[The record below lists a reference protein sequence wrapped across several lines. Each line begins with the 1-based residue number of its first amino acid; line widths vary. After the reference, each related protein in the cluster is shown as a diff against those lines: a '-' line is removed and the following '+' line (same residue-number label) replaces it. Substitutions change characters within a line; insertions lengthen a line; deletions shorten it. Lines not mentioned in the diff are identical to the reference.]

1 MASRPDVLT
10 GPERAV
16 PERAELDAE
25 ALDRDL
31 VSGVG
36 RGDREAFVA
45 LFRRYREVA
54 RALALRVCRRPALA
68 EEVVQEAFLSLWTG
82 ADGFDP
88 QRGSVRA
95 WVLGTV
101 HHRAVDAVR
110 REESQRRRAE
120 RATPSPGEVEAL
132 TTDAFD
138 RLAAAEERQAVRRAL
153 GSLPA
158 EQREVIDL
166 MYFRGLSQARVAE
179 RLRIPL
185 GTVKSRTVAAMRRL
199 RSELLEGRA

>member
-16 PERAELDAE
+16 PERADSDGDERE
-25 ALDRDL
+25 RDL
-31 VSGVG
+31 VSRVG

-45 LFRRYREVA
+45 LFRRYRDLA

-68 EEVVQEAFLSLWTG
+68 EEVVQEAFLSLWAG
-82 ADGFDP
+82 AGGFDP
-88 QRGSVRA
+88 ERGSVRA

-110 REESQRRRAE
+110 REESQRRRSE
-120 RATPSPGEVEAL
+120 RATPSAGELEAV
-132 TTDAFD
+132 TEDAFE
-138 RLAAAEERQAVRRAL
+138 RLAAEEEREAVRRAL
-153 GSLPA
+153 HSLPP
-158 EQREVIDL
+158 EQREVIHL
-166 MYFRGLSQARVAE
+166 MYFGGLSQSRVAE
-179 RLRIPL
+179 RLSIPL

-199 RSELLEGRA
+199 RSELLERPR